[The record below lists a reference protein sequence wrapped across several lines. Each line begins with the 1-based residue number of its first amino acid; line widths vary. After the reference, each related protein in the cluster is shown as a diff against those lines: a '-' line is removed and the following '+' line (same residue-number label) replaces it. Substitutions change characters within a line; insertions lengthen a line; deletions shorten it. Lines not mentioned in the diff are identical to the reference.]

1 MAYDSVDTASRIM
14 ITNKIKR
21 LPVVEADNRIIGIIS
36 VTDIA
41 RNLAKILFD
50 DYNRY
55 RSLKKIIDID
65 DIAN

>member
-1 MAYDSVDTASRIM
+1 
-14 ITNKIKR
+14 
-21 LPVVEADNRIIGIIS
+21 VEADNRIIGIIS